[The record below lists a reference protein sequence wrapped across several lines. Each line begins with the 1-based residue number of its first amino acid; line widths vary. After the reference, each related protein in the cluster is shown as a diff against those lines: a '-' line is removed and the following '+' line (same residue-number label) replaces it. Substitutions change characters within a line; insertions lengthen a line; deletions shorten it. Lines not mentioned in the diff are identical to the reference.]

1 MARNLEEES
10 SGDTE
15 FIKASCETTSYPDR
29 CFQSLSSYA
38 SEIKKQPRKLAET
51 ALAVSIARAKSAK
64 TYVSEMTDYKGITK
78 RQHEA
83 VADCLEEM
91 GDTVDRLSNSLK
103 ELKHLE
109 EGDSGEDFWFC
120 LSNVRTWTSAALT
133 DETACMD
140 GFGGKAMAGELKSL
154 IRAFW
159 GVEVKPGKTFTLK
172 NNEATGIRRLHLSQA
187 TLGHG
192 TATNRSILQCNVGNK
207 SPLLLCVLTPDKV
220 DSCQLN
226 LEFEETDEVIF
237 SVIGPRSVHL
247 TGYFLGRSTGF
258 RPNDDE
264 SESFGEDIVDT
275 DMEKGSSDDYDY
287 SDSFI
292 NDDDPAVRGS
302 HVSST
307 DDDEISIKEMTAKTK
322 EKKKNGKGRRLRKK
336 FQVSD
341 SDSDETSA
349 RADESSNE
357 DSVEVLNNGNEPKI
371 AKVHSSE
378 SPLPS
383 RVTRSKAR
391 KSTLESGEPA
401 KCEKTFEAKINT
413 HKTLDNRE
421 DKPLDDAKL
430 SPVQKDCEIL
440 SKKKRNKER
449 SKSSAII
456 IDSDDGEGKNMPES
470 LQNENPVSDKGIKS
484 SSDVL
489 LSQNGDAT
497 LSKKKK
503 KRDRREE
510 TTDVPECPEK
520 KKQAIDKNIEKE
532 AGTKKPL
539 ETRTLSNGVIIEDIE
554 KGKLDGKSAVKGK
567 KVSILYT
574 GKLKDTGNLF
584 DSNLGEDPLRF
595 RLGGENVIEGLS
607 IGVEGMR
614 VGDKRR
620 LIIPPALGYSKR
632 GLKEKVPKS
641 AWLVYEV
648 EAVKIR

>member
-1 MARNLEEES
+1 LLFCIL
-10 SGDTE
+10 DL
-15 FIKASCETTSYPDR
+15 IKR
-29 CFQSLSSYA
+29 
-38 SEIKKQPRKLAET
+38 
-51 ALAVSIARAKSAK
+51 
-64 TYVSEMTDYKGITK
+64 
-78 RQHEA
+78 
-83 VADCLEEM
+83 
-91 GDTVDRLSNSLK
+91 
-103 ELKHLE
+103 
-109 EGDSGEDFWFC
+109 
-120 LSNVRTWTSAALT
+120 
-133 DETACMD
+133 
-140 GFGGKAMAGELKSL
+140 
-154 IRAFW
+154 
-159 GVEVKPGKTFTLK
+159 
-172 NNEATGIRRLHLSQA
+172 
-187 TLGHG
+187 
-192 TATNRSILQCNVGNK
+192 
-207 SPLLLCVLTPDKV
+207 
-220 DSCQLN
+220 
-226 LEFEETDEVIF
+226 
-237 SVIGPRSVHL
+237 
-247 TGYFLGRSTGF
+247 
-258 RPNDDE
+258 
-264 SESFGEDIVDT
+264 ESFGEDIVDT

>member
-1 MARNLEEES
+1 M
-10 SGDTE
+10 
-15 FIKASCETTSYPDR
+15 
-29 CFQSLSSYA
+29 
-38 SEIKKQPRKLAET
+38 
-51 ALAVSIARAKSAK
+51 
-64 TYVSEMTDYKGITK
+64 
-78 RQHEA
+78 
-83 VADCLEEM
+83 
-91 GDTVDRLSNSLK
+91 
-103 ELKHLE
+103 
-109 EGDSGEDFWFC
+109 
-120 LSNVRTWTSAALT
+120 
-133 DETACMD
+133 
-140 GFGGKAMAGELKSL
+140 
-154 IRAFW
+154 AFW